1 MTRLTFLMNSLF
13 DKNNTVACGA
23 MKTLAE
29 LSEQSD
35 EVYAYMG
42 TFIEMLENENSYVRN
57 RGLILIAANARW
69 DRDFKIDEIIDD
81 YLRHITD
88 PKPITARQC
97 IASLPKI
104 AKNKPDLREDIL
116 KVLKSADI
124 SHYPDSMRG
133 LVFNDIQ
140 NSLREMEML

>member
-35 EVYAYMG
+35 EVYAYMDI
-42 TFIEMLENENSYVRN
+42 FVEMLKSGNSYVRN
-57 RGLILIAANARW
+57 RGLMLISANARW
-69 DRDFKIDEIIDD
+69 DKDFKIDEIIDD
-81 YLRHITD
+81 YLKHITD

-104 AKNKPDLREDIL
+104 AKNKPDLKEDIL
-116 KVLKSADI
+116 RALSRADI
-124 SHYPDSMRG
+124 SRYPDSMRG
-133 LVFNDIQ
+133 LVFKDIQ
-140 NSLREMEML
+140 NTLREVEKF

>member
-1 MTRLTFLMNSLF
+1 MTDIPFLIKSLS

-23 MKTLAE
+23 MKTLAK

-35 EVYAYMG
+35 DVYAYMD
-42 TFIEMLENENSYVRN
+42 TFIEMLESGNSYVRN
-57 RGLILIAANARW
+57 RGLILIAANVEW

-81 YLRHITD
+81 YLKHITD

-104 AKNKPDLREDIL
+104 AGNKPDLKEDIL
-116 KVLKSADI
+116 KALKSADV
-124 SHYPDSMRG
+124 SHYPDSMCS
-133 LVFNDIQ
+133 LVFKDIQ
-140 NSLREMEML
+140 KALREVEGL

>member
-1 MTRLTFLMNSLF
+1 MTSLAFLINSLF
-13 DKNNTVACGA
+13 DKNNTTACGA

-35 EVYAYMG
+35 EVYAYMD
-42 TFIEMLENENSYVRN
+42 TFIEMLESSNSYVRN

-81 YLRHITD
+81 YLKHITD
-88 PKPITARQC
+88 RKPITARQC

-104 AKNKPDLREDIL
+104 AESKPDLKEDIL
-116 KVLKSADI
+116 KALNHAEV

-133 LVFNDIQ
+133 LVFKDIQ
-140 NSLREMEML
+140 KALREVEVL

>member
-1 MTRLTFLMNSLF
+1 MTNPTFLINSLF

-23 MKTLAE
+23 MKTLAA

-35 EVYAYMG
+35 EVYEYMN
-42 TFIEMLENENSYVRN
+42 TFIDMLESGNSYVRN
-57 RGLILIAANARW
+57 RGLILIASNAKW
-69 DRDFKIDEIIDD
+69 DRDYKIDEIIDD
-81 YLRHITD
+81 YLKHITD

-104 AKNKPDLREDIL
+104 AESKPDLKEDIL
-116 KVLKSADI
+116 KALNSADV

-133 LVFNDIQ
+133 LVFKDIQ
-140 NSLREMEML
+140 NALTEVEKL